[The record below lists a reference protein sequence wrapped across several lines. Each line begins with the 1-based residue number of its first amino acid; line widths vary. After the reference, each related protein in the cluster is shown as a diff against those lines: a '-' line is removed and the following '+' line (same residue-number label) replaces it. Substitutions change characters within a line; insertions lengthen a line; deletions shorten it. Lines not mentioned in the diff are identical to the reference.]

1 MKFKNLEYVYFA
13 SLKFGINKTEKL
25 VIAKDFND
33 AIKTI
38 NDYYDVP
45 IIVSIFSFNE
55 LLDILD
61 KIEKEE
67 NVFIVFEIVLGKN
80 GLDAKNYIHLNTTIE
95 NLTNQ
100 YKDTETIIFSKEAL
114 MALSASIFN
123 SLEDYNSKPLISDY
137 IKL

>member
-1 MKFKNLEYVYFA
+1 MKFKNLEYIYYA
-13 SLKFGINKTEKL
+13 SLKFGITKTDKL
-25 VIAKDFND
+25 VVAKDVND

-38 NDYYDVP
+38 NDYYDEP
-45 IIVSIFSFNE
+45 IIVSIFSFSE

-67 NVFIVFEIVLGKN
+67 NVFIVFEIILGKN
-80 GLDAKNYIHLNTTIE
+80 GLDAKTHMYFNTTME

-114 MALSASIFN
+114 MALCASIFN